1 MIDGHG
7 GNIYQLAQRLACR
20 PSDISDMSANVN
32 PLGPMPALIAHLKA
46 SISSAIAALPDVDAG
61 GIVGAFSRF
70 YGIDPRQVMAGNG
83 TTELIY
89 LIPRALN
96 VKKALVVGPTYS
108 DYRDACSMNQVAC
121 DHLICREKDDFVPD
135 VQAIRQAAAT
145 ADLVFLC
152 NPNNP
157 TGAGCSI
164 GRMWMTCAGP
174 CPTRSSWSTNP
185 ICPLRRRRRMPP

>member
-1 MIDGHG
+1 
-7 GNIYQLAQRLACR
+7 
-20 PSDISDMSANVN
+20 
-32 PLGPMPALIAHLKA
+32 
-46 SISSAIAALPDVDAG
+46 LPDVDAG

-70 YGIDPRQVMAGNG
+70 YSIDPRQVIAGNG

-96 VKKALVVGPTYS
+96 AKKALAVGPTYS
-108 DYRDACSMNQVAC
+108 DYRDACSMNRVAC

-157 TGAGCSI
+157 TGDVAQI
-164 GRMWMTCAGP
+164 VRMWMTCAGR
-174 CPTRSSWSTNP
+174 CPIRSSWSTNP
-185 ICPLRRRRRMPP
+185 ICPLRRCRRHATMIGSDLPNVMVLNSMSKAFRIPGLRIGFVKAPQALIERRWHPLPCPGR